1 MDTGRA
7 AGDRRV
13 RRTKARLREAF
24 TALLGEK
31 PLEEI
36 TVRELADRADVN
48 RGTFYAHYTDI
59 YDLLHQLEEEMMA
72 DFQKALAPL
81 LEEGREEIPTLTIT
95 TEIFQCL
102 KENSDVCTVTLGPF
116 GDKAFAAR
124 LINLG
129 REKYA
134 ESYRRFFRHATPKQ
148 LEYYYAFVSAGC
160 IGLLEHW
167 LAEGMTTD
175 AREIA
180 RMAEEIMM
188 RGLGFLQNKKGGEIN
203 KS

>member
-1 MDTGRA
+1 MNGSDHRVRVTKMLIRRAFTDLLRKKPIQSISVKELCTA
-7 AGDRRV
+7 AG
-13 RRTKARLREAF
+13 
-24 TALLGEK
+24 
-31 PLEEI
+31 I
-36 TVRELADRADVN
+36 N
-48 RGTFYAHYTDI
+48 RGTFYAHYADI